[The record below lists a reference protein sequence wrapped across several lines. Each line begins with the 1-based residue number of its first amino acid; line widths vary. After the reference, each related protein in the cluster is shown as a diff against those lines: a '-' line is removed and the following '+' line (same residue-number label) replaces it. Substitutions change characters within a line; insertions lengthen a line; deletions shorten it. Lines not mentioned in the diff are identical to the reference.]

1 MLKVYTAPI
10 DYDGDKKK
18 LDVTVKSGDE
28 TFAPTWRMVMK
39 TKQGEMTWEEYRE
52 EYYEMM
58 RESYRQNQKRWQ
70 ELLSE
75 EEIVLLCYCRS
86 PEKCHRR
93 LLAEMLAEAGADYEG
108 DLKPEKDGGEEDE
121 TQ

>member
-39 TKQGEMTWEEYRE
+39 TKQGEMSWKEYRE

-93 LLAEMLAEAGADYEG
+93 LLTEMLGEAGAEYEG
-108 DLKPEKDGGEEDE
+108 ELNND
-121 TQ
+121 